1 MKPALILAGLVL
13 GGLAVYLLAAWA
25 QRRGWINLRA
35 SGGGVTAGLAQVGQ
49 LFDPPTR
56 HVFQI
61 KEERRRHTEEGADA
75 GGNDAKGS

>member
-1 MKPALILAGLVL
+1 MKLALILGGLVL

-49 LFDPPTR
+49 FVDPPTR
-56 HVFQI
+56 HVVQV
-61 KEERRRHTEEGADA
+61 KEQKPADREA
-75 GGNDAKGS
+75 PCDPVPPSSS